1 MPDPELQLSDEI
13 TMMAGGIVRII
24 SNHRSKENR
33 MGLLD
38 DLLGKVTGAGK
49 TDLVNGLMEM
59 LQNKQTG
66 GLSGLVDNFTK
77 SGLGDIVSSWV
88 GTGANLPISADQI
101 VKGLGQGQLS
111 QLASKV
117 GVSPQDLSSTLAKV
131 LPDVVDKLTPQGK
144 IPTEDLLQQ
153 GLSMLQGKLKF

>member
-1 MPDPELQLSDEI
+1 
-13 TMMAGGIVRII
+13 
-24 SNHRSKENR
+24 